1 MSIKLKGSSDGS
13 VSLDAPAD
21 TSPSGTDVS
30 FTLPTADGSSGQVI
44 QTNGSGAL
52 SFTTISTDPDGAYRS
67 TLVFTQ
73 TGTWTKPSGLSR
85 IRVYVTGGGGGGKG
99 KRSDG
104 SEGGTGG
111 CAGGTAI
118 KTIEASALGSTES
131 VTIGGGSAGV
141 ANTDSNAG
149 TGGTSSF
156 GSHCSATGGMGGDR
170 PTGSPYLDGGIGSGG
185 DINIRGS
192 SVVTSR
198 ETVDDAGSPGGDSFF
213 GGGGRSAKTDGT
225 YAHGGHGQYGS
236 GGGGGN
242 TSGAGGNGGSGV
254 VVVEQYF

>member
-13 VSLDAPAD
+13 VSLDAPSD

-52 SFTTISTDPDGAYRS
+52 SFTTISADPDGAFRS
-67 TLVFTQ
+67 TQVFTSS
-73 TGTWTKPSGLSR
+73 GTWTKPSGLTR
-85 IRVYVTGGGGGGKG
+85 VRVYVTGGGGGGKG
-99 KRSDG
+99 RRSDG

-118 KTIEASALGSTES
+118 KTIEASSLGSTET
-131 VTIGGGSAGV
+131 VTIGAGSSGV
-141 ANTDSNAG
+141 TNTDNNASQ
-149 TGGTSSF
+149 GGTSSF

-242 TSGAGGNGGSGV
+242 TSGNGGNGGAGIV
-254 VVVEQYF
+254 YVEQFF